1 MPHPDRKELPMDP
14 RELSLAQLARVG
26 FLSRRRRGNF
36 VDGREAQ
43 PASDAWIAVVDP
55 ATEMTIAE
63 APDSSAADVDAAV
76 QSARRAFEDSE
87 WPRLRPADR
96 ERLLYRLSLLI
107 EEHGDE
113 LSALETLQGGKLQ
126 GVARMIDVGA
136 GAEFVRYMAGW
147 ATKLEGQTL
156 DHSIPFPPGSQYFTY
171 TRREPVGVVGAIVPW
186 NFPLAIALWKVAP
199 ALAAGCTVVLKPSEE
214 TPLTALRLAELVM
227 EAGFPPGVVNV
238 VCGRGATAGAAL
250 AQHPGVGKLSFTGS
264 TAVGRSIGHAAVDRM
279 TRCTLE
285 LGGKSPVIVLDDA
298 DPDAAGFGAAMGIFF
313 HQGQV
318 CTAGSR
324 VYVQRRLFDRV
335 VQRLAQ
341 AAEDMKIGS
350 GFDPQ
355 VQIGPVV
362 SRRHFERVMGYID
375 GARDEGAT
383 LVTGGARALDGGW
396 FVQPTVFVD
405 THAGMRIVREEVFG
419 PVVVAMPFD
428 TVDDAVRLANDTPYG
443 LAASVW
449 SQNLSVVHRLVP
461 RLKAGTVWVNTHN
474 MLDNNLPF
482 GGVKQ
487 SGVGRD
493 LGRAAVEACT
503 ELKSVCMSI

>member
-1 MPHPDRKELPMDP
+1 MDP
-14 RELSLAQLARVG
+14 RDLSLAQLAKVG

-36 VDGREAQ
+36 IDGREAA
-43 PASDAWIAVVDP
+43 PSGDAHIPVVDP

-76 QSARRAFEDSE
+76 AAARRAFDDSA
-87 WPRLRPADR
+87 WSRLRPADR

-107 EEHGDE
+107 EEHADE

-126 GVARMIDVGA
+126 GLARMIDVGA

-156 DHSIPFPPGSQYFTY
+156 DHSIPVPPGAQYFTY

-227 EAGFPPGVVNV
+227 EAGFPAGVVNV

-250 AQHPGVGKLSFTGS
+250 AQHPGLGKLSFTGS
-264 TAVGRSIGHAAVDRM
+264 TPVGRTIGHAAVDNM
-279 TRCTLE
+279 TRFTLE
-285 LGGKSPVIVLDDA
+285 LGGKSPLIVLEDA
-298 DPDAAGFGAAMGIFF
+298 DVEAAAAGAAMGIFF

-324 VYVQRRLFDRV
+324 VLVQRRIFDRV
-335 VQRLAQ
+335 VHGLAR
-341 AAEDMKIGS
+341 AAEGMKIGS
-350 GFDPQ
+350 GFDPHA
-355 VQIGPVV
+355 QIGPVV
-362 SRRHFERVMGYID
+362 SKRHFERVMGYIE
-375 GARDEGAT
+375 GARSEGAT
-383 LVTGGARALDGGW
+383 VLTGGDRALDGGW
-396 FVQPTVFVD
+396 FVKPTVLVD
-405 THAGMRIVREEVFG
+405 AHPGMRVVREEVFG

-428 TVDDAVRLANDTPYG
+428 TVDEAVSLANDTPYG

-449 SQNLSVVHRLVP
+449 SNNLSAVHRIVP